1 MIFLRIDSAREQKG
15 SRNENA
21 RAIAAST
28 ENRGILLP
36 TNYFHQS
43 PANPHI
49 TRVIN
54 RNSQWRSIM
63 PPRGPSPPLPPYEKL
78 RAEAGGNCYKSEAE
92 FKSRRGWGG
101 RGKKRERKEK
111 EEGRRQKGGRKIGNV
126 PSKVAAAPPPTPAR
140 GGDSAGGYHSL

>member
-63 PPRGPSPPLPPYEKL
+63 PPRGPSPP
-78 RAEAGGNCYKSEAE
+78 
-92 FKSRRGWGG
+92 
-101 RGKKRERKEK
+101 
-111 EEGRRQKGGRKIGNV
+111 
-126 PSKVAAAPPPTPAR
+126 PSPI
-140 GGDSAGGYHSL
+140 